1 MAAAPKTLKVTARP
15 SKKDGHFWSTS
26 FWLFGDNPDTHVKE
40 FTVANPAE
48 LAAEMTAWAAELPL
62 PADMDGWSLSVAKP
76 ASGRW
81 PAGFKAAFERRS
93 SIVDLRKDAA

>member
-62 PADMDGWSLSVAKP
+62 PADKDGWALSVAKT
-76 ASGRW
+76 SERW
-81 PAGFKAAFERRS
+81 PAGFKKFSERSHLVDMRKEAA
-93 SIVDLRKDAA
+93 